1 MRGIES
7 TKTLKIKNLIHYV
20 RVNFLRIQG
29 HNRMKKN
36 F

>member
-20 RVNFLRIQG
+20 RVNFLRIQV